1 MNCSCRTAALRI
13 FVRSVVRVH
22 APPLTSTTTRG
33 TRSCQTLSQQP
44 FRYGRRNGLASPA
57 CPVSSRRRMS
67 SAAPLSDD
75 TTSGGEPANVTTSA
89 APDEG
94 KHDDDAASPRFPKAL
109 KAKKKQKRLVEKVTE
124 DLLEAEQ
131 LVYDTKAALEQGQ
144 VEQVA
149 PEEVPAETAKE
160 ESEAPTGTQDEE
172 AENLVEKIPK
182 NRRKREARQAGTYVP
197 GESPPQ
203 NAEKPTEEKPPKR
216 ERKKLLGEDNKSRNK
231 PQAKDSKARN
241 TEKVERPKRD
251 ARQAR
256 DSDNTTEPPPRK
268 EPWQLQKAA
277 LKEKFPEGW
286 SPRKRLSPD
295 ALAGIKALHQQFP
308 EEYTTDVLADKFEVS
323 PEAIRRI
330 LKSKWEP
337 APEEEIE
344 RQERWFSR
352 GKRIW
357 SAWADEGKKPPTKWR
372 KEGITRDPSFH
383 ERRARSIAQRKLA
396 KTLM

>member
-22 APPLTSTTTRG
+22 APPLTSTVTRG
-33 TRSCQTLSQQP
+33 RRSCQTLSQQP
-44 FRYGRRNGLASPA
+44 FRYGRRNGLAAPA
-57 CPVSSRRRMS
+57 FQVSSRRRMS
-67 SAAPLSDD
+67 SAALLSDEP
-75 TTSGGEPANVTTSA
+75 TSEANPTNEATST
-89 APDEG
+89 APDEVQ
-94 KHDDDAASPRFPKAL
+94 HHDDAAASRFPKAL
-109 KAKKKQKRLVEKVTE
+109 KAKKKQKRLVEKVAE
-124 DLLEAEQ
+124 DLMEAEQ
-131 LVYDTKAALEQGQ
+131 LVYDTKAALEQKQ
-144 VEQVA
+144 VEQEVLEEA
-149 PEEVPAETAKE
+149 PEEAANE
-160 ESEAPTGTQDEE
+160 EYPAPTSAQNEE
-172 AENLVEKIPK
+172 AEPLVEKIPK
-182 NRRKREARQAGTYVP
+182 NRRKREARKAGTYVP
-197 GESPPQ
+197 DEGPPQ
-203 NAEKPTEEKPPKR
+203 NAEKPTEEKPPR
-216 ERKKLLGEDNKSRNK
+216 QERKKPEAKERKARNNPEGEDR
-231 PQAKDSKARN
+231 KARN
-241 TEKVERPKRD
+241 TGKARRPKRE

-256 DSDNTTEPPPRK
+256 DSDNTTEPPPKK

-337 APEEEIE
+337 APEDEIE